1 MNSFRKLALSFAFLP
16 ALALVVLSVS
26 GIAMA
31 QETYGSL
38 KGVVVDPNGS
48 PVSGATVT
56 AKSQDTGRE
65 SSVTT
70 GDTGSFVISKL
81 NPGKFTVTVETTAG
95 FKKRSVTDLDIRLGE
110 NSMGNLPL
118 EVGSPAESVTVVAT
132 GEAII
137 NRDQSMISASFE
149 ARKVSELPSNAAGFG
164 IDTLALLI
172 PGVAQNSGGG
182 TNTNGTGISVNGNR
196 GRSNNFQIDGSDN
209 NDLSVGGP
217 NLFVS
222 NSDQVQE
229 FQVITNNYSAQ
240 YGRNLGSV
248 VNIVTKGGGNEF
260 HGSGFEYH
268 QDQRNL
274 DSLNNI
280 ERAAC
285 VPNQPCYPLRFLSN
299 IFGFT
304 AGGPIVVPRF
314 GEGGPAVKLLKDR
327 AFFFVSYQGQRQPS
341 TTQIRSTGLAIN
353 ASDLPLLSAAFPAST
368 VISDIVHLNPSVI
381 TLNGTSIQPRTDL
394 SNCNATVSR
403 LAGNPQS
410 VFSRCNQDFIDF
422 TNPNTGF
429 TQRVTGFLIER
440 NAPFNFTQNDYS
452 VRGDVKVSNK
462 DNVNVRYI
470 YQKGVQQNDLIG
482 SNGFTGDL
490 IFGTKNLGGAWIRQI
505 NNHTVNEFRT
515 VRTRLAVDFGGGC
528 DPTTPGCIPGPSLI
542 SQAQIESIN
551 PTGIRGV
558 TLTGNA
564 LRVMGVGGG
573 LPQGRDTTLYDFLDN
588 LTWTHGRHSFIF
600 GGEYK
605 HTSAVVP
612 FLPNF
617 GGAATFNSAQRVFNN
632 APSAFSVALGVP
644 DVAYIENDQ
653 YYFVQDDFKFRS
665 NLTLNLGVRY
675 EYTGQPIDSLTNLTI
690 ARESGSTPFWNP
702 ALPLSARIVPKTPRD
717 NNNFAPRVGFAYTPH
732 FWKKIMGEDK
742 TVIRGGFAIA
752 YDPAFYNILLNVANS
767 SPYSIALAATA
778 AQLPA
783 TSPLLPLPN
792 SIFGQDVRNSVT
804 ASGVLPI
811 GQLDPKW
818 LSQTQVAK
826 DFRAPYSQQW
836 SFGFQRQIGKHNV
849 AEVRYVGNHGVGL
862 FQSVLGN
869 PFVGVSGNYVAQP
882 GVPASAVGLPIATT
896 PCAVGGSATQPNCI
910 GGLYGFTRNI
920 TVNGSTVPVSFP
932 NFSSLIP
939 SGTVGLS
946 CVDNPATKDNEGAC
960 NGRVTLTGAVTNRVN
975 TAQSRYDSLQAE
987 WNGRFLKKALNI
999 GATYTFSKTI
1009 DNSSEVFAFNG
1020 ENSILPQDPFDLH
1033 PERSVSALHR
1043 PHIFS
1048 LNAIYD
1054 VPFRKE
1060 QHGFVGHLL
1069 GGWQLNAVHVYN
1081 SGRRYSPSQTDN
1093 AGFLGLGASY
1103 LSGGE
1108 SLRPFIGNP
1117 SAPQTTVGIS
1127 QIDAFF
1133 YGLISNVTNLN
1144 GFVSLNA
1151 LNNGVIQPVT
1161 MSDVRFIYNGP
1172 GAAKIFGTPYGNS
1185 TRYNLLGPSINQ
1197 TNIGIFKNTRVFGES
1212 HPVIIQFR
1220 AELFNAF
1227 NHPQI
1232 GFGVTRNT
1240 SLPSTAMENAGIAG
1254 SAFAEDAFIPL
1265 ARRVVQFGLRLTF

>member
-1 MNSFRKLALSFAFLP
+1 MISRNRFRKSALSFAFLS
-16 ALALVVLSVS
+16 ALALVVLSLA
-26 GIAMA
+26 GTAMA
-31 QETYGSL
+31 QDTSGSL

-56 AKSQDTGRE
+56 AKSQETGRE
-65 SSVTT
+65 NSVST
-70 GDTGSFVISKL
+70 GDTGTFVIPKL
-81 NPGKFTVTVETTAG
+81 NPGKYTLTVETTSG
-95 FKKRSVTDLDIRLGE
+95 FKKKSVTDLDVRLGE
-110 NSMGNLPL
+110 NSMGNVAL

-132 GEAII
+132 GEALI

-248 VNIVTKGGGNEF
+248 VNIVTKGGGNQF

-285 VPNQPCYPLRFLSN
+285 VPNQPCYPNRFLSN

-304 AGGPIVVPRF
+304 VGGPIVAPRF
-314 GEGGPAVKLLKDR
+314 GEGGKAAKLLKDR

-341 TTQIRSTGLAIN
+341 TVTIRSAGFGIN
-353 ASDLPLLSAAFPAST
+353 AADLPLLSAAFPGNT
-368 VISDIVHLNPSVI
+368 IINDIVRLNPSVI
-381 TLNGTSIQPRTDL
+381 RLGGTTVGPRTDL
-394 SNCNATVSR
+394 SNCNATTSR
-403 LAGNPQS
+403 LAGNPAS
-410 VFSRCNQDFIDF
+410 VFSFCNQDFIDF
-422 TNPNTGF
+422 TNPNTGV
-429 TQRVTGFLIER
+429 TQRVNGFLIER
-440 NAPFNFTQNDYS
+440 NAPFNFKQTDYS
-452 VRGDVKVSNK
+452 VRGDVKVTNK

-470 YQKGVQQNDLIG
+470 FQDGVQQNDLVG

-490 IFGTKNLGGAWIRQI
+490 VFGTKNLGGAWIRQI
-505 NNHTVNEFRT
+505 NNHMVNEFRT

-528 DPTTPGCIPGPSLI
+528 NPTDPGCIPGPSQI

-558 TLTGNA
+558 TLSGNA

-573 LPQGRDTTLYDFLDN
+573 LPQGRDTILYDFLDN
-588 LTWTHGRHSFIF
+588 LTWTRGRHSFIF

-617 GGAATFNSAQRVFNN
+617 GSASSFSSQQRVFNN
-632 APSAFSVALGVP
+632 APSAFSIALGVP

-690 ARESGSTPFWNP
+690 ARESGSAPFWNP
-702 ALPLSARIVPKTPRD
+702 ALPLSARIVPRAPKD
-717 NNNFAPRVGFAYTPH
+717 KNNFAPRVGFAYTPH
-732 FWKKIMGEDK
+732 FWKKFLGEDK

-767 SPYSIALAATA
+767 SPYSIALAASSA
-778 AQLPA
+778 AGQLPA
-783 TSPLLPLPN
+783 TNPLLPLPN
-792 SIFGQDVRNSVT
+792 SIFGLDVRNSVT
-804 ASGVLPI
+804 SSGVLPI

-818 LSQTQVAK
+818 LSQTQVATN
-826 DFRAPYSQQW
+826 FRAPYSQQW
-836 SFGFQRQIGKHNV
+836 SFGIQRQIGKNSV

-869 PFVGVSGNYVAQP
+869 PFVGVP
-882 GVPASAVGLPIATT
+882 GDPTLLFGTPGAAS
-896 PCAVGGSATQPNCI
+896 
-910 GGLYGFTRNI
+910 GLYGFSRNL
-920 TVNGSTVPVSFP
+920 TVNGATTKVTFP
-932 NFSSLIP
+932 TFTNILP
-939 SGTVGLS
+939 SGVNGLI
-946 CVDNPATKDNEGAC
+946 CIDNPATKDNEAAC
-960 NGRVTLTGAVTNRVN
+960 NGRVQATGAITNRVN
-975 TAQSRYDSLQAE
+975 TAQSRYDSLQTE
-987 WNGRFLKKALNI
+987 WNGRFFKRSLNI

-1009 DNSSEVFAFNG
+1009 DDSSEVFAFNG
-1020 ENSILPQDPFDLH
+1020 ENSILPQNPFNFH
-1033 PERSVSALHR
+1033 GERSVSALHR

-1048 LNAIYD
+1048 MNAIYD
-1054 VPFRKE
+1054 VPFRKA
-1060 QHGFVGHLL
+1060 QQGFIGHLL

-1081 SGRRYSPSQTDN
+1081 SGRRYSPSQLDN
-1093 AGFLGLGASY
+1093 ANDLSLGPSY

-1127 QIDAFF
+1127 QIDAFLF
-1133 YGLISNVTNLN
+1133 YGPGIFGAGAPFTNITNLN

-1151 LNNGVIQPVT
+1151 LNNGVIQAVT
-1161 MSDVRFIYNGP
+1161 PADVRFIYNGP
-1172 GAAKIFGTPYGNS
+1172 GAARIFGTPYGNS
-1185 TRYNLLGPSINQ
+1185 PRYGLAGPPINQ
-1197 TNIGIFKNTRVFGES
+1197 TNIGIFKNTRAFGET

-1240 SLPSTAMENAGIAG
+1240 SLPNTSLDAAGIAG
-1254 SAFAEDAFIPL
+1254 GAFANNPDIPL